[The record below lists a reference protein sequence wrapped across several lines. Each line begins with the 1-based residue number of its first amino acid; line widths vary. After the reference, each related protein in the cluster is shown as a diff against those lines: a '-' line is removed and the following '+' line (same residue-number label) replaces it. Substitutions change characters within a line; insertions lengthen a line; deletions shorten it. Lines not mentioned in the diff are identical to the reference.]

1 MSCVTKCDEG
11 GGEITFSLKCVT
23 SFMDVPTELCRSLL
37 IQRQGRTELSRYCV
51 GLFLYTFH
59 YFLLLP
65 DVT

>member
-11 GGEITFSLKCVT
+11 EEGEVILALKCVT

-51 GLFLYTFH
+51 GLFLYVVV
-59 YFLLLP
+59 
-65 DVT
+65 VT